1 MQGKQ
6 QEKNQMDGGF
16 SVRLLKMLFYIKAIN
31 QPTYDKAVKSL
42 KRKEGAQADGG
53 FDNGKAT
60 EPCQPHRPNFTAG

>member
-1 MQGKQ
+1 MNEKQ
-6 QEKNQMDGGF
+6 QEKNQMEGRF
-16 SVRLLKMLFYIKAIN
+16 SVRLLKMLFYIKSIN

-60 EPCQPHRPNFTAG
+60 EPCQQQIPDFTAG